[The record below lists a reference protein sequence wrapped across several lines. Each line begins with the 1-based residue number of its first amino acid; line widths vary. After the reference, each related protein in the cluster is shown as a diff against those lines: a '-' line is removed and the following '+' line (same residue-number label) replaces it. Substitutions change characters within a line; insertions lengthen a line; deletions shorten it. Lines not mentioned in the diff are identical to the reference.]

1 MTTRRLA
8 AIFLLVAAFLLPAAL
23 VQAAPSR
30 AELQAKLNRLEREI
44 GILDEDYNESRIE
57 LTKLESQIRSAKQN
71 KAVAEEDLKQLR
83 TITSQRAVAVY
94 KAGVPNVLE
103 VLLTSESMSDFER
116 RMGVANKVGNWESG
130 LITSLEVVQ
139 TRAEQRTE
147 DLQQNLEEARK
158 IKDSID
164 QRRRGLQQK
173 VAEQKR
179 LLDELAKQEEAAAA
193 AAARERAR
201 REAVAPAA
209 STPKP
214 KPSPTRAQMP
224 ESLPASGSA
233 RIAVQEAYDQIGKPY
248 QWGAAG
254 PNSFDCSGLTMW
266 SWRKA
271 GVSLPHSSRAQYSAT
286 RRVARED
293 LQPGDLVFFGSP
305 IHHVG
310 IYIGDGNMINAPET
324 GKNVGIRS
332 MNRRD
337 YAGAGRPG
345 V

>member
-30 AELQAKLNRLEREI
+30 AELQASLNRLEREI

-71 KAVAEEDLKQLR
+71 KADAEEDLKQLR
-83 TITSQRAVAVY
+83 TITSRRAVAVY

-103 VLLTSESMSDFER
+103 VLLTSDSMSDFER

-130 LITSLEVVQ
+130 LITSLEMVQ

-147 DLQQNLEEARK
+147 DLQQDLDEAKK

-164 QRRRGLQQK
+164 QRRKGLQQK

-179 LLDELAKQEEAAAA
+179 LLDELAKQEAAA

-201 REAVAPAA
+201 RAAAAAA
-209 STPKP
+209 SPKP

-233 RIAVQEAYDQIGKPY
+233 RIAVQEAYNQIGKPY
-248 QWGAAG
+248 QWGADG
-254 PNSFDCSGLTMW
+254 PDSFDCSGLTMW

-271 GVSLPHSSRAQYSAT
+271 GVSLPHSSRAQYSST

-310 IYIGDGNMINAPET
+310 IYIGDGNMINAPES
-324 GKNVGIRS
+324 GQNVGIRS

-337 YAGAGRPG
+337 YVGAGRPG